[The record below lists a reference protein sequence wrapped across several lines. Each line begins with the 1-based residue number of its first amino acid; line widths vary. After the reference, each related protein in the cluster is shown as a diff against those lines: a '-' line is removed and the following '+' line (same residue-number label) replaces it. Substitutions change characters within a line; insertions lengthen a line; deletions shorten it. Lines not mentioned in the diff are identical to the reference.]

1 MSALANQTL
10 KFGNIQEEQ
19 ESQPADDLKVEM
31 INPKQDQM
39 EQTIN
44 PLLTQSEILPDDTNP
59 ETDVRLTHERES
71 I

>member
-10 KFGNIQEEQ
+10 KFGNILEEQ